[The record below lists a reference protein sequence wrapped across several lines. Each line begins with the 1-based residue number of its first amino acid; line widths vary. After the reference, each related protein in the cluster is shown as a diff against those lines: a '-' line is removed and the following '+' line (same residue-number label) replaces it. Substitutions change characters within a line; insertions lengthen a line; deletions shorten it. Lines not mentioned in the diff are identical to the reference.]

1 MADLQELLSSI
12 SDEDMAKLKN
22 VAESLM
28 GNTVPKEQPKKT
40 APSLP
45 FDEKMISKL
54 MSVMGQ
60 MNKED
65 SRTRLILD
73 LKPLLNEDRRKKAD
87 DAIKFLQLM
96 HGIRMMTTKKVRLLL
111 IFILQQDMLNISTNE
126 QKTTLMFKKQF
137 VKHMI

>member
-12 SDEDMAKLKN
+12 SDEDMSKLKN

-28 GNTVPKEQPKKT
+28 MNTAPKEQPKQNT
-40 APSLP
+40 SALP
-45 FDEKMISKL
+45 FDEKTIGKI
-54 MSVMGQ
+54 MSVMGK

-73 LKPLLNEDRRKKAD
+73 LKPLLSDERRKKAD

-96 HGIRMMTTKKVRLLL
+96 DTLPLLKGM
-111 IFILQQDMLNISTNE
+111 FGNE
-126 QKTTLMFKKQF
+126 
-137 VKHMI
+137 

>member
-12 SDEDMAKLKN
+12 SEEDMAKLKN

-28 GNTVPKEQPKKT
+28 GNTKPKEQPKKT
-40 APSLP
+40 VPSLP
-45 FDEKMISKL
+45 FDENMISKL

-96 HGIRMMTTKKVRLLL
+96 DTLPLLKGM
-111 IFILQQDMLNISTNE
+111 FGNE
-126 QKTTLMFKKQF
+126 
-137 VKHMI
+137 

>member
-28 GNTVPKEQPKKT
+28 GNATPKEQPKKT
-40 APSLP
+40 VPSLP

-73 LKPLLNEDRRKKAD
+73 LKPLLNEERRKKAD

-96 HGIRMMTTKKVRLLL
+96 DTLPLLKGM
-111 IFILQQDMLNISTNE
+111 FGNE
-126 QKTTLMFKKQF
+126 
-137 VKHMI
+137 

>member
-28 GNTVPKEQPKKT
+28 GNTAPKEQPKKT
-40 APSLP
+40 TPSLP

-96 HGIRMMTTKKVRLLL
+96 DTLPLLKGM
-111 IFILQQDMLNISTNE
+111 FGNE
-126 QKTTLMFKKQF
+126 
-137 VKHMI
+137 